1 MEKSTLAFVLCLA
14 VLCGAFGA
22 AFVGHRWSAPV
33 DGYGFSPEMAATV
46 AENRS

>member
-22 AFVGHRWSAPV
+22 AFAGHRWSAQV
-33 DGYGFSPEMAATV
+33 DGYGFSPEIAATV
-46 AENRS
+46 AQNPS